1 MSATS
6 YTHVTK
12 NGKENVVP
20 TDENC
25 RLTLTLKPD
34 ILLFNQI
41 FDNLISIPN
50 WEVREM
56 GQLKELTLR
65 MAQAVVT
72 IPDEVEV
79 QEVEGSSMIVL
90 ELKVDQDDMGRII
103 GKEGRVANA
112 MRTLLRTSAAKDG
125 KRVSLEIV

>member
-1 MSATS
+1 
-6 YTHVTK
+6 
-12 NGKENVVP
+12 
-20 TDENC
+20 
-25 RLTLTLKPD
+25 
-34 ILLFNQI
+34 
-41 FDNLISIPN
+41 
-50 WEVREM
+50 M
-56 GQLKELTLR
+56 GNLKELTLR

-72 IPDEVEV
+72 NPDQVDV

-90 ELKVDQDDMGRII
+90 ELKVHSDDMGRII

>member
-1 MSATS
+1 
-6 YTHVTK
+6 
-12 NGKENVVP
+12 
-20 TDENC
+20 
-25 RLTLTLKPD
+25 
-34 ILLFNQI
+34 
-41 FDNLISIPN
+41 
-50 WEVREM
+50 M

-90 ELKVDQDDMGRII
+90 ELKVNQDDMGRII